1 MTLAND
7 YALLNDDARGY
18 ARGDKQMLIGGRWRD
33 ARGDARLDVI
43 DPSHGGVVA
52 TVPAADA
59 ADVDDAV
66 KAARQAFEN
75 GPWAAMRPHERERLM
90 LRLADLID
98 AKADTI
104 AQVETVNSGKLIQ
117 NTRLFDADFSAHT
130 LRYMAGWATK
140 ITGRTMELSVPYMPG
155 TRFTGA
161 TQRQPLGVVAG
172 ITPWN
177 VPLCEAVW
185 KLAPVLAT
193 GCTIVL
199 KPAEQTPLTALLLGE
214 LCEEAGIPAGVVN
227 VVTGTGGS
235 AGAALV
241 AHDGVDQIN
250 FTGSTEV
257 GRLIAA
263 SAAPRFKKYNLELG
277 GKSPVVIAADA
288 DLDQAIA
295 GAAWAILGNHGQNC
309 CAGSRLYVHR
319 SIFDRVIEGVG
330 EIARSLRIGPGL
342 DPSTMLGPMVNRAH
356 RDRVLGY
363 VARGVREGASLLF
376 GGTALEGPGAYMNPA
391 ILVGARHGDTVVQE
405 EIFGPVLV
413 AFPFDDMDE
422 VMARVNGT
430 SFGLGASI
438 WSRDFATINRFVD
451 RVQAGMVWINN
462 HNTLDLALPFGG
474 WKQSGV
480 GHELGE
486 EGSTPTWRSRRPSS
500 GIEADRARW
509 SPDRATIF
517 QAGPREHDRAG
528 LLAFYAP

>member
-7 YALLNDDARGY
+7 YSLLSDA
-18 ARGDKQMLIGGRWRD
+18 ARSFASGRRELFIDGEWRSPR
-33 ARGDARLDVI
+33 AGRYRPVI
-43 DPSHGGVVA
+43 DPSHGGAIAEVA
-52 TVPAADA
+52 EADA

-66 KAARQAFEN
+66 RAARRAFES
-75 GPWAAMRPHERERLM
+75 GPWPAMRPHEREALM
-90 LRLADLID
+90 LRLAELI
-98 AKADTI
+98 AAEAATI
-104 AQVETVNSGKLIQ
+104 AQIETVNSGKLIQ
-117 NTRLFDADFSAHT
+117 NTRLFDADFSVHT

-140 ITGRTMELSVPYMPG
+140 LHGKTMELSVPYLPG
-155 TRFTGA
+155 ARFSGFTRL
-161 TQRQPLGVVAG
+161 QPLGVVAG

-199 KPAEQTPLTALLLGE
+199 KPAEQTPLTTLRLAQ
-214 LCEEAGIPAGVVN
+214 LCAEAGIPAGVVN
-227 VVTGTGGS
+227 VVTGSGAV

-241 AHDGVDQIN
+241 EHPGVDKIN

-257 GRLIAA
+257 GRIIAG
-263 SAAPRFKKYNLELG
+263 SAGPRLKKYNLELG

-288 DLDQAIA
+288 DLDAAIP

-319 SIFDRVIEGVG
+319 SIFDTVVEGVA
-330 EIARSLRIGPGL
+330 EIAASLKIGPGL
-342 DPSTMLGPMVNRAH
+342 DPSTGLGPMVSHAH

-363 VARGVREGASLLF
+363 VERGVADGGSLFF
-376 GGTALEGPGAYMNPA
+376 GGEAIDDPGAYLRPA
-391 ILVGARHGDTVVQE
+391 IIVGARPTDAVVQE

-413 AFPFDDMDE
+413 ATPFDDMDG
-422 VMARVNGT
+422 VMPQVNGT

-438 WSRDFATINRFVD
+438 WSRDFDLIEDFVD
-451 RVQAGMVWINN
+451 RVQAGTVWINN
-462 HNTLDLALPFGG
+462 HNTLDLSLPFGG

-486 EGSTPTWRSRRPSS
+486 EGLMSHLAIKAGVVRR
-500 GIEADRARW
+500 
-509 SPDRATIF
+509 
-517 QAGPREHDRAG
+517 
-528 LLAFYAP
+528 